1 MAINTRRNKKNKET
15 LMDGLSSEELEYLNK
30 NYIEPLKTKRRCGLL
45 CNVCGTLMSTVAA
58 AIHHTSSNSHNANLM
73 TAELKST
80 LLYLPP
86 ITDSHRI
93 ALDSELK
100 SASLSVV
107 ADTCEMQRRQNFAN
121 DLIAAIEARIPNIK
135 VRGTGSSWFG
145 LALPDSHCSLD
156 AICPNDFNEN
166 KLLAMD
172 PTTDDDC
179 EDNDGDEEGDDND
192 DHHDDDDDDDDNEQS
207 SPQPVC
213 GQSTNDTEQSMG
225 IGYVL
230 SNIFDLLQLNA
241 CESPTNTPQIRT
253 ISEKAASF
261 NCSTGH
267 NTKMNELSDKPKFPK
282 FHTVLRT
289 SGDYFYL
296 CLTDFYGVR
305 YRISTGNPY
314 GYDLAKLINTY
325 LNLNDQALQLA
336 ILFRKLSRLGH
347 LDMPENGTF
356 EETVIPLLV
365 IFYLQHYEPP
375 LLPNLHMLYRQ
386 HLDKIP
392 ENSYHQV
399 LPPNTDCSFIT
410 DIELIRKLCPDQ
422 PYSSSSNNLPCLA
435 DLWLGFLRFYLF
447 DFKISSCTI
456 NIVEPEPVPC
466 FNAPEKRCFTVTDP
480 FNPKHNLCRNLT
492 QVSRD
497 YINSQLLAAY
507 GYFGVPR
514 LTING
519 RHLFTHIS
527 VVEKSP
533 VEPKD
538 VCDKLD
544 QNTSSS
550 INQTTVSNDK
560 MTTSAGIHLTPIIDD
575 SDNFESNLNKVT
587 NLVTEKFQ
595 LLSNGATIKHAV
607 LPSTVEDILESSSSI
622 EHAELNNSIADQKT
636 LSFSEMFSYILT
648 YVMDELFES
657 NIVPDL
663 VSGCLKMSEKRFSI
677 PIASSFKLTLN
688 NFIQIT
694 RNFAYAYWLSFFNTH
709 IRKGKFSASKRIIMR
724 TTLSLFCKS
733 VNLWFDRLKLR
744 NVVDD
749 DISID
754 SLCGQSQEM
763 NCSNENVFEDQ
774 DNHQLSPLEMNQDSN
789 LLSKSDGDN
798 YSEAI
803 VEQSSNNFLDVE
815 EYSNFDIS
823 MTVSDDAF
831 LDCNFENDFNDGEI
845 LEHLESALDVDYSDD
860 IIDPISTFSSFVD
873 RNSEVLETLT
883 PQGSNQK
890 RIKSSDNNNLTSND
904 LNSVNHLSSMS
915 CPSKELVTASNEL
928 IRRDD
933 KDEEDATTSTNK
945 LAKKARKSEKKQ
957 QSHSNNILNPNNNT
971 TASKSSPTRAKK
983 RKTAKKLE
991 WEDVISSR
999 SAVAPPI
1006 DDDRPDYYNSKLLE
1020 NLQPDDFDFKFVLH
1034 MNLSSNRRHNQ
1045 SSVLGLASRNQ
1056 PSTLLA
1062 HFDAPQPQCQ
1072 ACNLTGHRQSQ
1083 CETTSDKSVSF
1094 LAWHKLLNKTPWPPI
1109 AEQIENLTHCL
1120 NCLEEHHETDNKVN
1134 ARQELVKK
1142 IYECFSYRF
1151 PSVQLELFGSC
1162 ANGFDL
1168 QTSDLDICVFFP
1180 VGSTEWHYLKD
1191 KNATNMLI
1199 RQFKKQLFYCKNRLN
1214 ITHIQPIL
1222 TARVPILKVSF
1233 NNSFEADISFSN
1245 YLALSNTRMLAFY
1258 TKVEPKLR
1266 TLGIALKTVTKI
1278 TKIGRAASGGISSYA
1293 WIIMLIHYLQQI
1305 DQLPV
1310 LQELYEGS
1318 TKPTT
1323 LVNGWNVW
1331 YQNDLS
1337 VINRLWKPANPSQPV
1352 GEMWLGFLRYYLFE
1366 FNHDKYVVT
1375 IRQKK
1380 LLIRFVKMWRS
1391 LFAIEDPFNLNHN
1404 LTAGLGHSMFLYI
1417 LTVFHTVLVHHTTFL
1432 PKQMSINQ
1440 WYYHL
1445 FSPEYIVVDRKLL
1458 RKNTL
1463 CFICNQTGHVA
1474 FECPSNKKKN
1484 KRENSDI
1491 VALHSLI
1498 GHFLHK
1504 TQASQSNSQKPMDQH
1519 YDNSNQNRQLNS
1531 TSTVC
1536 KTFRKPNNTPTNISS
1551 HTYRNPFKPQNSY
1564 QVQQIRNN
1572 FQQQPFISNYHHVQ
1586 PHHVNMPTN
1595 LNSILPSVPYPTPLL
1610 PNNTVGFIPNYGFMP
1625 NSLSNHL
1632 VQSNV
1637 YDRQQS
1643 FPPSYYSP
1651 PLGCVNNQQQYKNT
1665 IQANHPVNYRPK
1677 GQQNNN
1683 NETKNYHKFSRVSSS
1698 SVYQEQLPSVTS
1710 NHPIA
1715 VTSNKSPCK
1724 PKKYNN
1730 NQNVSNPHQTNS
1742 VLRKSHNHEF
1752 ESSFAKDSNCNNPG
1766 IINDHTSKSALPSS
1780 GNQTNSCST
1789 TSYRQKQSNSPV
1801 KVKSN
1806 FQQSPQKAKCSVS
1819 NGCVIDSHEKRK
1831 YPITESNKVNSVF
1844 RGNRNCQRFGCP
1856 TKTQLSNNVNNNNG
1870 HLVDENLVKRLHNM
1884 STTSSSS
1891 QSSNNK
1897 YRY

>member
-1 MAINTRRNKKNKET
+1 MGTNTRNKKNKEAH
-15 LMDGLSSEELEYLNK
+15 MDGLSSEELEYLNK
-30 NYIEPLKTKRRCGLL
+30 NHIEPLKTKRRCGLL
-45 CNVCGTLMSTVAA
+45 CNVCGMVMSTVAA
-58 AIHHTSSNSHNANLM
+58 AIHHTSSNSHNVNLM
-73 TAELKST
+73 TAELKTT

-86 ITDSHRI
+86 ITDSHRT

-100 SASLSVV
+100 SAFLSVV

-156 AICPNDFNEN
+156 VICSNDFDEN

-172 PTTDDDC
+172 PTMDDDG

-192 DHHDDDDDDDDNEQS
+192 VHDDDDDDDDDNDQS
-207 SPQPVC
+207 IPQPIC

-241 CESPTNTPQIRT
+241 CDSPTNTPHIQT
-253 ISEKAASF
+253 ISEKATSF
-261 NCSTGH
+261 NCSTDH
-267 NTKMNELSDKPKFPK
+267 NTKMNELSDKPNFPK

-296 CLTDFYGVR
+296 SLTDFCGVR

-325 LNLNDQALQLA
+325 LNLNNQARQLA

-365 IFYLQHYEPP
+365 IFYLQHCEPP
-375 LLPNLHMLYRQ
+375 SLPNLHMLYRQ
-386 HLDKIP
+386 HLHEIP

-447 DFKISSCTI
+447 DFKTSSCTI
-456 NIVEPEPVPC
+456 NIVEPEPVSC
-466 FNAPEKRCFTVTDP
+466 FNASEKRCFTVTDP

-514 LTING
+514 LATNG

-533 VEPKD
+533 DEPKD
-538 VCDKLD
+538 ACDKLD

-550 INQTTVSNDK
+550 ISQTTMSNDK
-560 MTTSAGIHLTPIIDD
+560 MTASAGIHLTPIIDD

-587 NLVTEKFQ
+587 NLITEKFQ
-595 LLSNGATIKHAV
+595 LLSNGATIKHSV
-607 LPSTVEDILESSSSI
+607 LPSTGEDILESSSTIDHTALDNSM
-622 EHAELNNSIADQKT
+622 AEQKA

-663 VSGCLKMSEKRFSI
+663 VSGCLKMSEKRFFI
-677 PIASSFKLTLN
+677 PVSSSFKLSLN
-688 NFIQIT
+688 DFIQIT
-694 RNFAYAYWLSFFNTH
+694 RNFAYDYWLSFFNTY
-709 IRKGKFSASKRIIMR
+709 ISKGKFSASKRIITK
-724 TTLSLFCKS
+724 TTLSLFSKS
-733 VNLWFDRLKLR
+733 VKLWLDRLKLQ
-744 NVVDD
+744 NVIDND
-749 DISID
+749 TSID
-754 SLCGQSQEM
+754 SPCGQSQKM
-763 NCSNENVFEDQ
+763 NCSDENVFEDQ
-774 DNHQLSPLEMNQDSN
+774 CNHQMNQDSSS
-789 LLSKSDGDN
+789 LSKSIEDD
-798 YSEAI
+798 YSEPI
-803 VEQSSNNFLDVE
+803 VRQSKNNFLDVD
-815 EYSNFDIS
+815 EYSNFEEVSHLQEVDNPYDIC

-831 LDCNFENDFNDGEI
+831 LDCNLENDFNDSEI
-845 LEHLESALDVDYSDD
+845 YERLECTLDVDYNDD
-860 IIDPISTFSSFVD
+860 IIDPISTSSSFVD
-873 RNSEVLETLT
+873 KNSELLETLT
-883 PQGSNQK
+883 SQGNNQN
-890 RIKSSDNNNLTSND
+890 RIKSSNTNNLTSND
-904 LNSVNHLSSMS
+904 SHPVNHLSSIS
-915 CPSKELVTASNEL
+915 CPSNELVTASNEL
-928 IRRDD
+928 TRRD
-933 KDEEDATTSTNK
+933 NK
-945 LAKKARKSEKKQ
+945 LTKNARKSEKKQ
-957 QSHSNNILNPNNNT
+957 QGHSNSMLNSNSNT
-971 TASKSSPTRAKK
+971 TASKFSPTKSKK
-983 RKTAKKLE
+983 KKSAKKLE

-1020 NLQPDDFDFKFVLH
+1020 NLQPEDFDFQFVSN

-1109 AEQIENLTHCL
+1109 AEQIKNLTYCL
-1120 NCLEEHHETDNKVN
+1120 NCLEEHHETYNKVN

-1142 IYECFSYRF
+1142 IHQCFSYRF

-1168 QTSDLDICVFFP
+1168 QTSDLDVCVFFP
-1180 VGSTEWHYLKD
+1180 VGSTEWNYLKD
-1191 KNATNMLI
+1191 KNSTNMLI
-1199 RQFKKQLFYCKNRLN
+1199 RQFKKQLSYCRNRLN

-1233 NNSFEADISFSN
+1233 SNTFEADISFSN

-1258 TKVEPKLR
+1258 TKIEPKLR

-1278 TKIGRAASGGISSYA
+1278 TKIGRAAAGGISSYA

-1318 TKPTT
+1318 TKPTN

-1337 VINRLWKPANPSQPV
+1337 VINRLWKPANPSQSV

-1366 FNHDKYVVT
+1366 FNRDKYVVT

-1404 LTAGLGHSMFLYI
+1404 LTAGLSHSMFLYI

-1440 WYYHL
+1440 WCYHL
-1445 FSPEYIVVDRKLL
+1445 FSPEYIVVDKRFL
-1458 RKNTL
+1458 KNNML
-1463 CFICNQTGHVA
+1463 CFICNQTGHGA
-1474 FECPSNKKKN
+1474 FECPRNKKRN
-1484 KRENSDI
+1484 KRDNSDI
-1491 VALHSLI
+1491 VTLHSLI
-1498 GHFLHK
+1498 GHFLQK
-1504 TQASQSNSQKPMDQH
+1504 TQASQSNSQEPMGQH

-1531 TSTVC
+1531 TSAVC
-1536 KTFRKPNNTPTNISS
+1536 QNFPKPNYTPTNISS

-1564 QVQQIRNN
+1564 QVRPIRNN
-1572 FQQQPFISNYHHVQ
+1572 LQQQPITSNYRHVQ
-1586 PHHVNMPTN
+1586 PHHVNMRTN
-1595 LNSILPSVPYPTPLL
+1595 SHSILPSVPNPTPLL
-1610 PNNTVGFIPNYGFMP
+1610 PNNTVGSIPNYAFVL

-1632 VQSNV
+1632 VQSNI
-1637 YDRQQS
+1637 YGRQQS
-1643 FPPSYYSP
+1643 FPPSCYSSP
-1651 PLGCVNNQQQYKNT
+1651 VGYVNNQQQYRNT
-1665 IQANHPVNYRPK
+1665 VQANHPVNYRPK
-1677 GQQNNN
+1677 SQQNNN
-1683 NETKNYHKFSRVSSS
+1683 NTNEPKKYHKSSRVSSS
-1698 SVYQEQLPSVTS
+1698 SVYEEQFSSVS
-1710 NHPIA
+1710 SDHSIV
-1715 VTSNKSPCK
+1715 VTSNKSPCE
-1724 PKKYNN
+1724 PKKYDNK
-1730 NQNVSNPHQTNS
+1730 QNVSNPHQTNDLS
-1742 VLRKSHNHEF
+1742 RKSHYHN
-1752 ESSFAKDSNCNNPG
+1752 SNYNDPG
-1766 IINDHTSKSALPSS
+1766 INNNYTSKSTLSSS
-1780 GNQTNSCST
+1780 GNQTKSCST
-1789 TSYRQKQSNSPV
+1789 TPYRQKQSDSPL
-1801 KVKSN
+1801 KAKSN
-1806 FQQSPQKAKCSVS
+1806 FQQSLQKQKYSIS
-1819 NGCVIDSHEKRK
+1819 NGSVIDSHEKRK
-1831 YPITESNKVNSVF
+1831 YSVTESNKVNSAF
-1844 RGNRNCQRFGCP
+1844 RGSRNCQRFGRP
-1856 TKTQLSNNVNNNNG
+1856 NKAQLSNNDDNNS
-1870 HLVDENLVKRLHNM
+1870 HLLDENLVKRLHNM

-1891 QSSNNK
+1891 QNSNNK
-1897 YRY
+1897 Y

>member
-1 MAINTRRNKKNKET
+1 MAGTSILQPN
-15 LMDGLSSEELEYLNK
+15 LSQ
-30 NYIEPLKTKRRCGLL
+30 
-45 CNVCGTLMSTVAA
+45 
-58 AIHHTSSNSHNANLM
+58 

-121 DLIAAIEARIPNIK
+121 DLIAAIEARIPSN
-135 VRGTGSSWFG
+135 
-145 LALPDSHCSLD
+145 
-156 AICPNDFNEN
+156 
-166 KLLAMD
+166 
-172 PTTDDDC
+172 
-179 EDNDGDEEGDDND
+179 
-192 DHHDDDDDDDDNEQS
+192 S

-575 SDNFESNLNKVT
+575 SDNFESNLNK
-587 NLVTEKFQ
+587 
-595 LLSNGATIKHAV
+595 
-607 LPSTVEDILESSSSI
+607 
-622 EHAELNNSIADQKT
+622 
-636 LSFSEMFSYILT
+636 
-648 YVMDELFES
+648 
-657 NIVPDL
+657 
-663 VSGCLKMSEKRFSI
+663 
-677 PIASSFKLTLN
+677 
-688 NFIQIT
+688 
-694 RNFAYAYWLSFFNTH
+694 
-709 IRKGKFSASKRIIMR
+709 
-724 TTLSLFCKS
+724 S

-815 EYSNFDIS
+815 EYLNFDIS

-933 KDEEDATTSTNK
+933 KDEEDATASTNK

-1222 TARVPILKVSF
+1222 TARVPILK
-1233 NNSFEADISFSN
+1233 
-1245 YLALSNTRMLAFY
+1245 ALSNTRMLAFY

-1391 LFAIEDPFNLNHN
+1391 LFAIE
-1404 LTAGLGHSMFLYI
+1404 
-1417 LTVFHTVLVHHTTFL
+1417 
-1432 PKQMSINQ
+1432 
-1440 WYYHL
+1440 
-1445 FSPEYIVVDRKLL
+1445 EYIVVDRKLL